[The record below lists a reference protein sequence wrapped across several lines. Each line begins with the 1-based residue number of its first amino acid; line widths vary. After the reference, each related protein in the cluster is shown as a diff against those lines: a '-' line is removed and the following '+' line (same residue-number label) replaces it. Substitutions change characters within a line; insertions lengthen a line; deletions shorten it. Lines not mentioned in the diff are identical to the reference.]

1 MQRQVSNHSISI
13 HDACQHAQIH
23 LYLAFYFEHIQRGWR
38 RNDLCK
44 RRVLCRR
51 FLQRSITFTR
61 STLPFSPCLSLCLF
75 CLVYL
80 ARSLPLALALDLAFA
95 LALSLAFALAL
106 SLALALALSRSLSRA
121 RAPSFSL
128 TLSLSTQHTHTHI
141 GAFGKPLA

>member
-1 MQRQVSNHSISI
+1 MQRQVSSHSISI

-23 LYLAFYFEHIQRGWR
+23 LYLALYFEHIQRGWR

-51 FLQRSITFTR
+51 FLQRSMPFIR

-95 LALSLAFALAL
+95 LALSLALAL
-106 SLALALALSRSLSRA
+106 LLSLSLSRA

-128 TLSLSTQHTHTHI
+128 TLSLSTQPTHTHI
-141 GAFGKPLA
+141 GAFCKPLA